1 MERKRRIVT
10 LIAMIAVIAGAALFA
25 YSKAVDSTGRHEK
38 AAIKD
43 AVISSAVQCCSI
55 EGNYPQDLEYLKVNY
70 GLQIDGDKYI
80 VVYEAVGSNVMPQVT
95 VLEKGK

>member
-10 LIAMIAVIAGAALFA
+10 LIVIMAVIAGAAVFA
-25 YSKAVDSTGRHEK
+25 YSKAVNSAERHEK
-38 AAIKD
+38 AAIKN

-55 EGNYPQDLEYLKVNY
+55 EGNYPQDLEYLKTNY
-70 GLQIDGDKYI
+70 GLQIDEDKYI